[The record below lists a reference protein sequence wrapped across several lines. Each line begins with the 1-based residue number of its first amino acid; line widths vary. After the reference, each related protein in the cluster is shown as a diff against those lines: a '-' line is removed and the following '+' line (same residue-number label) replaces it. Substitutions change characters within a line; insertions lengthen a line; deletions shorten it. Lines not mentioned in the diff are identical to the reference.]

1 MILTIRLR
9 YIVLIPNYPRL
20 LPLAAIVTPGTLNVI
35 SINTSSAL
43 QSPVPQLDFT
53 DKSINFGSS
62 ANPSGYTLG
71 TSARL
76 QRLSVFTTAGLEIGQ
91 IQIPYA
97 NASYELD
104 FFAPA
109 VSCSP
114 ASNASLV
121 TRVTGWLNSA
131 EGAVMPYLS
140 FVPAKLEY
148 VPSTF
153 NPFGS
158 SDSSGISVFY
168 GFSYNYNV
176 RDNQSATVFVVMEN
190 GAPTAS
196 AWPMIECTL
205 YNASYKVG
213 FEFTYPRQSINIIQ
227 RTLHNPVLTPHDQ
240 NATFGTPTWAYM
252 NIMDAYTNIL
262 IGYTQ
267 ASRGGA
273 TSYRTMFQNTAL
285 NNLDPDKGFDADQLM
300 LILETMFQNITLSLL
315 SDTSFQ

>member
-1 MILTIRLR
+1 
-9 YIVLIPNYPRL
+9 

-35 SINTSSAL
+35 SVNTTSVV
-43 QSPVPQLDFT
+43 QNPVPQFDFT

-62 ANPSGYTLG
+62 ANPSGHTLG

-76 QRLSVFTTAGLEIGQ
+76 QRLSVFTTAGFEIGQ

-109 VSCSP
+109 VLCSP
-114 ASNASLV
+114 ATNTSLV
-121 TRVTGWLNSA
+121 TRVISWLGSV

-153 NPFGS
+153 NPFDA
-158 SDSSGISVFY
+158 SDSTGISTFY

-176 RDNQSATVFVVMEN
+176 RDNQSTSVFVVMEN
-190 GAPTAS
+190 GS
-196 AWPMIECTL
+196 SKYSSWPMIECTL
-205 YNASYKVG
+205 YNASYQVS
-213 FEFTYPRQSINIIQ
+213 FEFTYPRQNINIIQ

-262 IGYTQ
+262 LGYTQ

-273 TSYRTMFQNTAL
+273 TSYRTMYQNTAL
-285 NNLDPDKGFDADQLM
+285 SNLDPNKGFGADPLM
-300 LILETMFQNITLSLL
+300 LVLENMFQNITLSLL